1 MRKESSDK
9 PIPPCR
15 QNGFT
20 LVEILVTLV
29 VASITLGI
37 AIPSFAHLM
46 TSNSLVATTNA
57 YVSAINTARVEAIK
71 RNSTVQFCSNSAA
84 NNGNKT
90 LGTACGTLAGAV
102 FSTTASGTASPA
114 IRTAVSVP
122 SGLEM
127 GDGNNNGTA
136 MQALLY
142 NGSGLAT
149 TPSGTLPY
157 TGLVADIYSDR
168 ISSNNHHCIYITTGS
183 VLSSCTITQ
192 NAGGCPALEPSPC
205 QN

>member
-1 MRKESSDK
+1 MRKENSDK
-9 PIPPCR
+9 PTPPCR
-15 QNGFT
+15 KNGFT
-20 LVEILVTLV
+20 LIEMLVTLV

-37 AIPSFAHLM
+37 AIPSFTHLI
-46 TSNSLVATTNA
+46 TSNSLAVTTNA

-71 RNSTVQFCSNSAA
+71 LNRTVQFCSNLAA
-84 NNGNKT
+84 NNGSKT

-102 FSTTASGTASPA
+102 FSTTAGGTASPA

-122 SGLEM
+122 SELEM
-127 GDGNNNGTA
+127 GDGNNSGAA

-149 TPSGTLPY
+149 TPSGALPY
-157 TGLVADIYSDR
+157 TGLVADIYSNR
-168 ISSNNHHCIYITTGS
+168 ISSNNHHCIYMTTGS

-192 NAGGCPALEPSPC
+192 NDGGCPALEPKSC